1 MMLSNSQVQCA
12 DCKRSVNKQETFAE
26 TNASREMRYRCHA
39 CYSINKELGLGS
51 KEKPQVKREYFCGRC
66 KYKFKSLGTLCP
78 YCSKQDQV
86 VEQIHSVKD
95 LF

>member
-12 DCKRSVNKQETFAE
+12 DCKRSVNKLDTFASS
-26 TNASREMRYRCHA
+26 NPSRELRYRCRF
-39 CYSINKELGLGS
+39 CYSVNRDLGLGQV
-51 KEKPQVKREYFCGRC
+51 EKPQVKREYFCGRC

-86 VEQIHSVKD
+86 VEQVHSVMD
-95 LF
+95 LL

>member
-12 DCKRSVNKQETFAE
+12 DCRRSVNKLDTF
-26 TNASREMRYRCHA
+26 TSVGGTKDLKYLCRS
-39 CYSINKELGLGS
+39 CYSVNKDLGLGP

-66 KYKFKSLGTLCP
+66 KYKFKSMGTVCP

-86 VEQIHSVKD
+86 LEQVHSVKD
-95 LF
+95 LL